1 MSQLPRN
8 YVRLEGELDRSKLI
22 ELEGGAYLFKGS
34 VKIPLEYQDSNGDLR
49 VHHSYINIVTFGDL
63 ALSLSLIKQGSWLS
77 LEGNLEISRYNKKC
91 NKCGVQTPNYWTDV
105 RISNFVEIDRPNI
118 GRFVDEYR

>member
-22 ELEGGAYLFKGS
+22 ELDGGSYLFKGS
-34 VKIPLEYQDSNGDLR
+34 VKIPLEYQDADGNTR
-49 VHHSYINIVTFGDL
+49 VHHSFVNIVTFGDL
-63 ALSLSLIKQGSWLS
+63 AVSLSAVKQGSWVS
-77 LEGNLEISRYNKKC
+77 LEGNIEISRYNKKC
-91 NKCGVQTPNYWTDV
+91 TKCGWQTPNYWTDI

-118 GRFVDEYR
+118 GRFVNDYR